1 MNPKSARIPA
11 PTISALEMQ
20 EEHFWNLSL
29 LTDNFLTSLGYSAP
43 LEPAP
48 LTVMLSARRIFCE
61 GIFPKLPPYMAYS
74 ASHSKQEGLPTLQIG
89 TQKLRHSSDLSKNTG
104 ETATHGPDTWCHT
117 SPSTVISS
125 PTWKSKTTAIWGKQF
140 EVHGFKETQE
150 ATAPLLY
157 GKHVKTMQVKA
168 PEAVM
173 KLLVDT

>member
-29 LTDNFLTSLGYSAP
+29 LTDSFLTSLDYAAP

-48 LTVMLSARRIFCE
+48 WTVMLSARRTFCE

-74 ASHSKQEGLPTLQIG
+74 ASHSKQGSPS
-89 TQKLRHSSDLSKNTG
+89 HSSDGHTEAGTQQWLVQEYRRNSNSWPRRLVSHFTFHSSLSNMEFKDYNYLGKTVWG
-104 ETATHGPDTWCHT
+104 TW
-117 SPSTVISS
+117 
-125 PTWKSKTTAIWGKQF
+125 
-140 EVHGFKETQE
+140 FKETQE

-157 GKHVKTMQVKA
+157 GKHVKMVQVRA